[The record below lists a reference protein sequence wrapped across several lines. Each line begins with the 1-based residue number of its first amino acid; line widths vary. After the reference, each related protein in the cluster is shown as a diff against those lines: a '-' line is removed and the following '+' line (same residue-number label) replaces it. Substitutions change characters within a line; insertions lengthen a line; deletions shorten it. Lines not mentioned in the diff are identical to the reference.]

1 MSSVQN
7 RVNTMG
13 GFRGCVQSL
22 IFNQQ
27 QYDFRKATQHMD
39 IGLGPTHGK
48 THGQLGQNVSIDAEL
63 GDAVDG
69 QNIGRIEGCYSLHH
83 NTIVVQI
90 LFNLDLHDTLYV

>member
-27 QYDFRKATQHMD
+27 QYDFRKAIQHTDME
-39 IGLGPTHGK
+39 LGPTYGK
-48 THGQLGQNVSIDAEL
+48 THSQLAQNVSIDAEL

-69 QNIGRIEGCYSLHH
+69 QNIGRIQGCYS
-83 NTIVVQI
+83 
-90 LFNLDLHDTLYV
+90 

>member
-27 QYDFRKATQHMD
+27 QYDFRKTTQHTDM
-39 IGLGPTHGK
+39 GLGPTHGK
-48 THGQLGQNVSIDAEL
+48 THSQLVGQNVSIDAEL

-69 QNIGRIEGCYSLHH
+69 QNIGRNSGVLF
-83 NTIVVQI
+83 IVP
-90 LFNLDLHDTLYV
+90 